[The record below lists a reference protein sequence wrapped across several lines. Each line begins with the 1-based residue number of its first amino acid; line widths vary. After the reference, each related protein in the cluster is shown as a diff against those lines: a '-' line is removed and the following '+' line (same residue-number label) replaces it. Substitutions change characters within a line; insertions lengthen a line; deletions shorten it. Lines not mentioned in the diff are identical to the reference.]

1 MTSVPLLP
9 IEMVRVR
16 VTLPPVDGVG
26 VGVGTAPNPVTGG
39 MTESGGNGVGGG
51 TGSGVVGGG
60 VVVFVGVKLMKE
72 GSE

>member
-16 VTLPPVDGVG
+16 LTPPVVG
-26 VGVGTAPNPVTGG
+26 VDGGGGTAPNPVTGG

-60 VVVFVGVKLMKE
+60 VVVVVGVKLIKE